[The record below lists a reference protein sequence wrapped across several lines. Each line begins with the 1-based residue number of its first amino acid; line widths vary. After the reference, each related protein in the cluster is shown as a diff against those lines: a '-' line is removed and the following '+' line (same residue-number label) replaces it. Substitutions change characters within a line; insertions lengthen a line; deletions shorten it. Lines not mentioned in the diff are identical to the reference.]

1 MRLPRR
7 TAASLSALLLA
18 GALVACGDDVEPTP
32 GGPPGQ
38 DDRVGEDQ
46 APAVDDGTDDEGV
59 GGSTTGD
66 ADQVEPESTPTS

>member
-7 TAASLSALLLA
+7 TATCLSTLLLL
-18 GALVACGDDVEPTP
+18 GALVGCSDDAEPTP

-38 DDRVGEDQ
+38 TDRVGEDQ
-46 APAVDDGTDDEGV
+46 APAVDDGTDEEDV

-66 ADQVEPESTPTS
+66 ADQVEPESTP